1 MCRLWSM
8 LDHKKDRQIP
18 FTLIMKYK
26 VQWEEVHIKEIIVE
40 ADSRED
46 AIDKAPYGEEKES
59 LEIEIENDSFYVEEV
74 EQHQEIE

>member
-1 MCRLWSM
+1 
-8 LDHKKDRQIP
+8 
-18 FTLIMKYK
+18 MKYK

-74 EQHQEIE
+74 E